1 MALLA
6 VTGSVMEINS
16 AARQLLPDDD
26 DVTDKYFWDLN
37 WWSSANAEDVELSK
51 VQVQTD
57 IQRVFDAGIVRFR
70 IDMST
75 PQGLL
80 DIDFSLIPIVDDNNV
95 PFMILAE
102 GRDLTALCGS

>member
-1 MALLA
+1 
-6 VTGSVMEINS
+6 
-16 AARQLLPDDD
+16 
-26 DVTDKYFWDLN
+26 
-37 WWSSANAEDVELSK
+37 
-51 VQVQTD
+51 
-57 IQRVFDAGIVRFR
+57 VFDAGIVRFR